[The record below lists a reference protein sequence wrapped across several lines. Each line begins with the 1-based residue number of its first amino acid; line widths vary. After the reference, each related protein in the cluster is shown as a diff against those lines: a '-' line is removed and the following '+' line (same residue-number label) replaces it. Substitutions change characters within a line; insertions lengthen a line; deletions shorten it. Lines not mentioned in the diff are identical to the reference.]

1 MKDYDKLSSRL
12 VEQAKAGQEAAF
24 EQLVRIYQADV
35 RGFFMRRLGRQAVA
49 DDLAQEVFIAAI
61 RNIEQL
67 NDNSSFRGWLMG
79 ISRNKMIDYL
89 RKVSRQKTTCTE
101 HIESILAE
109 DSLQRTN
116 NQTNHSS
123 DLKDELFDSLE
134 KCISTLQPKSQDI
147 VNRFY
152 FQDETAE
159 KISENTSVSSSAIRM
174 ALLRIRKSL
183 AKCIRNRLGAEIQ
196 L

>member
-1 MKDYDKLSSRL
+1 MTAIEIHMKDYDKLSSRL

-89 RKVSRQKTTCTE
+89 R
-101 HIESILAE
+101 
-109 DSLQRTN
+109 
-116 NQTNHSS
+116 
-123 DLKDELFDSLE
+123 
-134 KCISTLQPKSQDI
+134 
-147 VNRFY
+147 
-152 FQDETAE
+152 
-159 KISENTSVSSSAIRM
+159 
-174 ALLRIRKSL
+174 
-183 AKCIRNRLGAEIQ
+183 
-196 L
+196 